1 MFFAFLS
8 WPANPRVHLWWKN
21 YQENHLSPRNVLKQF
36 KKSAPAPEWFWN
48 HEAFEFWVF
57 GKGNRSVPGKRTAVC
72 QWDFGYPSCSQGFK
86 QELPLVAVVWAFSRV
101 NMWLKHHVMSWTKNQ
116 SCEISCHWW
125 QKKNWLPYQCMH
137 TWLYVVKQS
146 ALEIVQLFLFPSTPT
161 PRLLE
166 TSGNMIWTYKVN
178 RSQVVWF
185 SMPKYRSKSS
195 KKISPHVPGGNSA
208 DDVLRNCA
216 RLIADGA
223 RVPSR
228 EMHDPSFHGAT
239 GLGVWRFS
247 RRMLA

>member
-57 GKGNRSVPGKRTAVC
+57 GKGNRSVPGKRTVVC

-125 QKKNWLPYQCMH
+125 QKKKLIALPMH
-137 TWLYVVKQS
+137 AYLAVCGKTVG
-146 ALEIVQLFLFPSTPT
+146 I
-161 PRLLE
+161 
-166 TSGNMIWTYKVN
+166 GN
-178 RSQVVWF
+178 RSTFFVPIN
-185 SMPKYRSKSS
+185 SYPKTLGDIRQ
-195 KKISPHVPGGNSA
+195 
-208 DDVLRNCA
+208 
-216 RLIADGA
+216 
-223 RVPSR
+223 
-228 EMHDPSFHGAT
+228 HD
-239 GLGVWRFS
+239 LNI
-247 RRMLA
+247 